1 MLNTLIRWSLQR
13 RGLVLGL
20 AALLVVASALRIPR
34 MPVEV
39 FPELNAPT
47 VTIMTE
53 APGYAPEEVE
63 RTVTFQIETAL
74 NGIA

>member
-1 MLNTLIRWSLQR
+1 MLNALIRWSLNR
-13 RGLVLGL
+13 RGLVLAL
-20 AALLVVASALRIPR
+20 ATLLVVASAVRIPR

-53 APGYAPEEVE
+53 APGYAP
-63 RTVTFQIETAL
+63 AL
-74 NGIA
+74 K

>member
-1 MLNTLIRWSLQR
+1 MLNTLIRWSLER

-20 AALLVVASALRIPR
+20 ATLLVVASAVRIPR

-53 APGYAPEEVE
+53 APG
-63 RTVTFQIETAL
+63 
-74 NGIA
+74 